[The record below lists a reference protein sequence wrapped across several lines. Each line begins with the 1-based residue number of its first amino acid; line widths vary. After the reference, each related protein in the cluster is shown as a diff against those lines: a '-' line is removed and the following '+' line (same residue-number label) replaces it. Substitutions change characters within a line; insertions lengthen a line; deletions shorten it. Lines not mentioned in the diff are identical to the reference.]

1 MKAQHFFLASASA
14 AVPDRWREAFP
25 EGQALNAAARQ
36 SRLLARLPAPCM
48 VWLCSADA
56 QWPVYLRQ
64 ILQAQPGA
72 RVVLLSGMPEA
83 LEGLNAL
90 NQGVRGYTHA
100 YGVPA
105 LLQEVA
111 LVVEHGGLW
120 VGPDLLQRLVGASN
134 AALAGRAALDKAK
147 ARAPAATVAAVVAAP
162 VANVWALLSAREAQ
176 VARAVT
182 AGRSNRE
189 VADLLFISERT
200 VKAHLGAVFEKLGV
214 RDRLQLVLH
223 LAASADQGAT
233 PATELLP

>member
-14 AVPDRWREAFP
+14 AVPDCWREAFLA
-25 EGQALNAAARQ
+25 GQALNAAALQ
-36 SRLLARLPAPCM
+36 SRLLARLPTQCM
-48 VWLCSADA
+48 VWLSSADA
-56 QWPVYLRQ
+56 QWPDCLRQ

-72 RVVLLSGMPEA
+72 RVVLLSSMPEA

-134 AALAGRAALDKAK
+134 TALARLP
-147 ARAPAATVAAVVAAP
+147 APAKTPAPGPTATAAASA
-162 VANVWALLSAREAQ
+162 WAKLSAREAQ
-176 VARAVT
+176 VARAVS

-214 RDRLQLVLH
+214 RDRLQLVLR
-223 LAASADQGAT
+223 LTASADPGSA

>member
-14 AVPDRWREAFP
+14 AVPDRWREAFLA
-25 EGQALNAAARQ
+25 GQALNAAALQ
-36 SRLLARLPAPCM
+36 SRLLARLPTQCM
-48 VWLCSADA
+48 VWLSSDDA
-56 QWPVYLRQ
+56 QWPDCLRQ

-72 RVVLLSGMPEA
+72 RVVLLSSMPEA

-134 AALAGRAALDKAK
+134 TALARLP
-147 ARAPAATVAAVVAAP
+147 APAKTPAPGPTATAAASA
-162 VANVWALLSAREAQ
+162 WAKLSAREAQ
-176 VARAVT
+176 VARAVS

-214 RDRLQLVLH
+214 RDRLQLVLR
-223 LAASADQGAT
+223 LTASADPGSA

>member
-14 AVPDRWREAFP
+14 AVPDRWREAFLA
-25 EGQALNAAARQ
+25 GQALNAAALQ
-36 SRLLARLPAPCM
+36 SRLLARLPTQCM
-48 VWLCSADA
+48 VWLSSADA
-56 QWPVYLRQ
+56 QWPDCLRQ

-72 RVVLLSGMPEA
+72 RVVLLSSMPEA

-134 AALAGRAALDKAK
+134 TALARLP
-147 ARAPAATVAAVVAAP
+147 APAKTPAPGPTATAAASA
-162 VANVWALLSAREAQ
+162 WAKLSAREAQ
-176 VARAVT
+176 VARAVS

-214 RDRLQLVLH
+214 RDRLQLVLR
-223 LAASADQGAT
+223 LTASADPGSA